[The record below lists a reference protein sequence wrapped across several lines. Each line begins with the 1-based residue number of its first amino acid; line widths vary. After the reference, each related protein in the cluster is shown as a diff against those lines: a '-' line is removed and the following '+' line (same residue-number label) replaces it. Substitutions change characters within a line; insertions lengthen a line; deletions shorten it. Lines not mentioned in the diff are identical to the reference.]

1 MIYIYRRMRLA
12 TDLLTSLLGLSL
24 EEGYPA
30 RLDGQQG
37 RSEQRNFRLS
47 KFRESYAFECILK
60 TTK

>member
-37 RSEQRNFRLS
+37 KSEQRKKNYNSPFKL
-47 KFRESYAFECILK
+47 
-60 TTK
+60 